1 MQRICLN
8 GLKSGQI
15 ACKPQA
21 VNMAVYRPQL
31 WRAFACVIAI
41 LIGLSG
47 TALAQSPTW
56 QETATGWS
64 GNSVSVST
72 SAKRFGRNEPV
83 IPGCCFDET

>member
-31 WRAFACVIAI
+31 WRAFACIIAI

-47 TALAQSPTW
+47 TALAQFSN
-56 QETATGWS
+56 AA
-64 GNSVSVST
+64 GNGDWLVGQLRICFN
-72 SAKRFGRNEPV
+72 KR
-83 IPGCCFDET
+83 